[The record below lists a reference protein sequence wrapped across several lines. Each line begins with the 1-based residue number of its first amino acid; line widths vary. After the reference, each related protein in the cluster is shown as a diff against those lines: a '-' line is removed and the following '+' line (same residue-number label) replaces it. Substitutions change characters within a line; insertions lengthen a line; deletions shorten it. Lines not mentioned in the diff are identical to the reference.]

1 MVSSFSV
8 WVTQSLTYCPVFGDH
23 RKDQEHMK
31 IGPAWQWLIE
41 TIFEQIAL
49 SLTRNEIYYGIIL
62 ARDLSS

>member
-1 MVSSFSV
+1 MGF
-8 WVTQSLTYCPVFGDH
+8 PH
-23 RKDQEHMK
+23 KEHMR

-49 SLTRNEIYYGIIL
+49 SLIKNEIYYGIIL